1 MTKYIGNVPS
11 AVPLTSAD
19 ITDGIISTAKV
30 AADAITE
37 AKLADTAVENEHL
50 NVNVI
55 TGQTAETSIATDD
68 TILIHDTSASALRKM
83 TRANF
88 VSGVGGTNTPAFLA
102 TKANTGFNAGAYS
115 KIGYATEVLDTDG
128 CYDNSTNYRFTPTT
142 AGWYYIFARVAFDND
157 SASSR
162 HVARIMKNGST
173 EVARGDIQLSGS
185 YFANNNTSMQV
196 DYIIQFNGSSD
207 YVEVYGYT
215 EQNGATKNTA
225 GYGCFGG
232 YRIIE

>member
-1 MTKYIGNVPS
+1 MTSLI
-11 AVPLTSAD
+11 
-19 ITDGIISTAKV
+19 KV
-30 AADAITE
+30 
-37 AKLADTAVENEHL
+37 
-50 NVNVI
+50 
-55 TGQTAETSIATDD
+55 D
-68 TILIHDTSASALRKM
+68 TIQDADGNNIINESSNTITIGASGDTTNIIGTLQNNGAA
-83 TRANF
+83 
-88 VSGVGGTNTPAFLA
+88 VGGANTPAFLA

-115 KIGYATEVLDTDG
+115 KIGYATEVLDTDNA
-128 CYDNSTNYRFTPTT
+128 YDNSTNYRFTPQT

-162 HVARIMKNGST
+162 HVARILKNGS

-232 YRIIE
+232 YKLIGA

>member
-1 MTKYIGNVPS
+1 
-11 AVPLTSAD
+11 
-19 ITDGIISTAKV
+19 
-30 AADAITE
+30 
-37 AKLADTAVENEHL
+37 
-50 NVNVI
+50 
-55 TGQTAETSIATDD
+55 
-68 TILIHDTSASALRKM
+68 M

-102 TKANTGFNAGAYS
+102 TQANTGFSAGAYS
-115 KIGYATEVLDTDG
+115 KIGYATEVLDTDNA
-128 CYDNSTNYRFTPTT
+128 YDNSTNYRFTPQT

-162 HVARIMKNGST
+162 HVARILKNGS

-232 YRIIE
+232 YKIIGA